1 MLSHNKIRKNSQ
13 KNKKFSLRLFLVR
26 PSDYGFGAFYTSIY
40 KMFVAR
46 SSKKAIKRYFK
57 WYARKYKQIAPQS
70 IYNLREVS
78 EQWGKIEVMD
88 CTGFR
93 RFYA

>member
-1 MLSHNKIRKNSQ
+1 
-13 KNKKFSLRLFLVR
+13 
-26 PSDYGFGAFYTSIY
+26 
-40 KMFVAR
+40 MFVAR

-57 WYARKYKQIAPQS
+57 WYARKYKQIAPQY

-93 RFYA
+93 RFYV